1 MLKGVS
7 KMSLIIDLF
16 VLVYLTAI
24 VLASILSIV
33 WILSLLFEFVSVM
46 RNGYRYRRTQTS

>member
-1 MLKGVS
+1 
-7 KMSLIIDLF
+7 MSLIIDLF

-33 WILSLLFEFVSVM
+33 WILSLLFEFVSVV